1 MKKSIFYKRENCRL
15 CNSLALVRF
24 LKLKD
29 TPAGNNF
36 LSLDELKN
44 IDEPSFP
51 LELYTCKNCGHVQLG
66 HVVNPKHLFQT
77 GYHYVS
83 GTSNVFVK
91 HFDDYASQ
99 IITKFKIKTGSLII
113 DIGSNDGTCLNVFKK
128 RSMKVLG
135 IDPAE
140 NIANIANQNGILTL
154 SAFFDLNLAKSIKK
168 KYGTPQIITSHNV
181 LAHIDQL
188 ENVIEGVYELLDN
201 EGIFIFE
208 VGYFLDVFQN
218 LWFDTIYHEHLDYHT
233 LKPLILFFD
242 RLGMKIFDVER
253 VKTQGGSLRIYIQ
266 KKEGSY
272 KIKNSVNNLVN
283 LEEQSG
289 LYNQETLENFLVRI
303 NSVKNQLKEIINI
316 LKIQNKT
323 IVGYGAPT
331 KSTTLISHFDIGKGV
346 LEFIADDNQLKQGKV
361 SPLFHIPIFHPDKL
375 KDVLPDYILILSWN
389 FAEPIMKKLEW
400 YSKRGGKFIVPLPQ
414 PLII

>member
-1 MKKSIFYKRENCRL
+1 METSIFYKRENCRL
-15 CNSLALVRF
+15 CNSLDLVRF

-51 LELYTCKNCGHVQLG
+51 LELYSCKNCGHVQLG

-253 VKTQGGSLRIYIQ
+253 LKTQ
-266 KKEGSY
+266 
-272 KIKNSVNNLVN
+272 
-283 LEEQSG
+283 
-289 LYNQETLENFLVRI
+289 
-303 NSVKNQLKEIINI
+303 
-316 LKIQNKT
+316 
-323 IVGYGAPT
+323 
-331 KSTTLISHFDIGKGV
+331 
-346 LEFIADDNQLKQGKV
+346 
-361 SPLFHIPIFHPDKL
+361 
-375 KDVLPDYILILSWN
+375 
-389 FAEPIMKKLEW
+389 
-400 YSKRGGKFIVPLPQ
+400 
-414 PLII
+414 